1 MDKIYGPF
9 LTRKQAKAWRAAY
22 YFTGQPCKHGH
33 ISIRQ
38 TSKGV
43 CQECHRLFR
52 TSSHSN
58 IRNRARYAER
68 MKDPEF
74 RRAKCRDS
82 INYYHRVFKHDS
94 KRMTRK
100 YATSS
105 DYQKKNR
112 DNVNR
117 NKRAFTARNPGYD
130 RPYVAARR
138 ANIKHSDLTQQEQ
151 IQVKA
156 IYAMR
161 KRLSEIT
168 GVEYHVD
175 HHMPLSKGGGHEP
188 ANLWVIPWNE
198 NLSKGASVPT

>member
-9 LTRKQAKAWRAAY
+9 LTRKQAKACGATY
-22 YFTGQPCKHGH
+22 YFTGQPCKHDH
-33 ISIRQ
+33 IALRQ

-43 CQECHRLFR
+43 CEECHRIFR

-58 IRNRARYAER
+58 VRNRARYADR

-74 RRAKCRDS
+74 RKLQCRNS
-82 INYYHRVFKHDS
+82 INHYHRVMKHDQE
-94 KRMTRK
+94 RMARRYEQQK
-100 YATSS
+100 I
-105 DYQKKNR
+105 YQKKNR
-112 DNVNR
+112 DAANR

-130 RPYVAARR
+130 RPYVVARR
-138 ANIKHSDLTQQEQ
+138 AHIKHSDLTQQEQ

-156 IYAMR
+156 IYDMR

-168 GVEYHVD
+168 GIEYHVD

-198 NLSKGASVPT
+198 NLSKGANVPT